1 MSYTIAA
8 DVAKLEEVAS
18 QIQTYRGE
26 LETALTNI
34 FTQIDGLHE
43 SWKGASFETFYN
55 ECYSYASSLEAL
67 VVLLDAYALLLS
79 GDVTGNAT
87 DFIAAAESA
96 LDLE

>member
-8 DVAKLEEVAS
+8 DVAKLEEVAN

-43 SWKGASFETFYN
+43 SWKGAS
-55 ECYSYASSLEAL
+55 LEAL

-87 DFIAAAESA
+87 DFITAAESA
-96 LDLE
+96 LNLG

>member
-34 FTQIDGLHE
+34 FTQI
-43 SWKGASFETFYN
+43 
-55 ECYSYASSLEAL
+55 
-67 VVLLDAYALLLS
+67 
-79 GDVTGNAT
+79 VTNKC
-87 DFIAAAESA
+87 I
-96 LDLE
+96 